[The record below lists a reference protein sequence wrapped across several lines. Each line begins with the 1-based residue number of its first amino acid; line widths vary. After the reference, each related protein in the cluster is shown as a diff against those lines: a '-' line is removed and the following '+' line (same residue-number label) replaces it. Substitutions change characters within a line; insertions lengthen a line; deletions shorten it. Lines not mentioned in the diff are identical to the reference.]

1 MSGVARASRPDTQT
15 KAQVSG
21 FSHSVPQYD
30 QTPITV
36 DLTISHLHMSLTEQS
51 KAVGHTCCDLTNHV
65 SPQERLRSFLARPQ
79 GSLPSSA
86 SPPGDLASALARVPR
101 VLGFAFA
108 FAAFPFFALPFV
120 EGAPFPFVEGAV
132 EPEPEAFSVFTGF
145 RRVLS
150 VVISKMIRS
159 WNEYRP

>member
-1 MSGVARASRPDTQT
+1 MGILMGCQPAIIEAICTMRVILCLEI
-15 KAQVSG
+15 
-21 FSHSVPQYD
+21 
-30 QTPITV
+30 PI
-36 DLTISHLHMSLTEQS
+36 
-51 KAVGHTCCDLTNHV
+51 
-65 SPQERLRSFLARPQ
+65 
-79 GSLPSSA
+79 
-86 SPPGDLASALARVPR
+86 ALGLLESMA
-101 VLGFAFA
+101 
-108 FAAFPFFALPFV
+108 FFALPFV